1 MGVVLLY
8 DDAVF
13 LVSSRYQI
21 VVSYIQDLSVE
32 IPNPDTLVTI
42 RNTIPEY
49 KMRVDIKSKPL
60 KRKMI
65 EVLTTLSYENP
76 NKNKGMGFF
85 QIKYATVIDILDLKI
100 EKKELEKII
109 LCDLQTK
116 IYPDLEQKFLTIL
129 KNSGLPDLKFGKKID
144 FEELY
149 KARLN

>member
-1 MGVVLLY
+1 MGNKY
-8 DDAVF
+8 K
-13 LVSSRYQI
+13 I
-21 VVSYIQDLSVE
+21 IVSYIQDLSVE
-32 IPNPDTLVTI
+32 IPSPESLITI

-49 KMRVDIKSKPL
+49 QMKVGISSKPL

-76 NKNKGMGFF
+76 SKKKLNGFF

-100 EKKELEKII
+100 KKDELEKIV
-109 LCDLQTK
+109 LCDLQIE
-116 IYPDLEQKFLTIL
+116 IYTELEEKFLTIL
-129 KNSGLPDLKFGKKID
+129 KKSGLPNLKFGKKID

>member
-1 MGVVLLY
+1 MENKYKIIL
-8 DDAVF
+8 
-13 LVSSRYQI
+13 
-21 VVSYIQDLSVE
+21 SYIQDLSVE
-32 IPNPDTLVTI
+32 IPSPESLITI
-42 RNTIPEY
+42 RNTTPEY
-49 KMRVDIKSKPL
+49 RMSVDISTKPS
-60 KRKMI
+60 KRKML
-65 EVLTTLSYENP
+65 EVLTILTYSNP
-76 NKNKGMGFF
+76 NKKKAQGYF

-116 IYPDLEQKFLTIL
+116 IYPELEQKFLTIL

>member
-1 MGVVLLY
+1 MENKY
-8 DDAVF
+8 K
-13 LVSSRYQI
+13 I
-21 VVSYIQDLSVE
+21 IISYIQDLSVE
-32 IPNPDTLVTI
+32 IPSAEALVTI

-49 KMRVDIKSKPL
+49 KMKVDIETKPS

-65 EVLTTLSYENP
+65 EVITKLTYTNS
-76 NKNKGMGFF
+76 NKKKDRGFF

-100 EKKELEKII
+100 EKKDLEKII
-109 LCDLQTK
+109 LCDLQTE
-116 IYPDLEQKFLTIL
+116 IYPELEQKFLTIL

>member
-1 MGVVLLY
+1 MENKYKIIL
-8 DDAVF
+8 
-13 LVSSRYQI
+13 
-21 VVSYIQDLSVE
+21 SYIQDLSVE
-32 IPNPDTLVTI
+32 IPSPESLITI

-49 KMRVDIKSKPL
+49 KMKVDINSKPL

-65 EVLTTLSYENP
+65 EVLTTLTYANP
-76 NKNKGMGFF
+76 NKKKAQGYF

-100 EKKELEKII
+100 KKDELEKII

-116 IYPDLEQKFLTIL
+116 IYPELEQKFLTIL

>member
-1 MGVVLLY
+1 MENKY
-8 DDAVF
+8 K
-13 LVSSRYQI
+13 I

-32 IPNPDTLVTI
+32 IPSPEALITI

-49 KMRVDIKSKPL
+49 KMKVDIETKPS

-65 EVLTTLSYENP
+65 EVITKLTYTNS
-76 NKNKGMGFF
+76 NKKKERGFF

-100 EKKELEKII
+100 EKKDLEKII

-116 IYPDLEQKFLTIL
+116 IYPELEQKFLTIL